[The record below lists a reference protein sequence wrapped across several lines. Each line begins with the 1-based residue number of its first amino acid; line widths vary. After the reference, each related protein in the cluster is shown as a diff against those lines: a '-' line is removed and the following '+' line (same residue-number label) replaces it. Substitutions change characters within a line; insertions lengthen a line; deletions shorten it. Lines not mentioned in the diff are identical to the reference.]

1 MKAIVESRSNPLSR
15 EGYASGGRKGLLVL
29 GMLAVVL
36 ALLLAL
42 SSFSVRP
49 AAAAAGTVEAW
60 GSNSDGQL
68 GNGSTGGSSDTPGQ
82 VSSLTDIKD
91 VAAGGRHSL
100 TLKNDGTVLAW
111 GANYFGQL
119 GNGSTGGS
127 SNTPGQVSNLT
138 DVKAI
143 AISGPH
149 SLALKN
155 DGTVWAWGYNYY
167 GQLGDGNSGIDP
179 NTNADFVSNTPVQA
193 SGLTDVKA
201 IAAGEGF
208 SLALKNDG
216 TVWAWGNNFFG
227 QLGDGNSGIDP
238 DSDTGD
244 AVVSDTPVQVKGE
257 NGVGFLTNVKA
268 IAAGGGHSLA
278 LKNGGT
284 VRAWGKNFFGQ
295 LGDGSNT
302 DRKLPVTV
310 TTPKGVPF
318 KGVSAIA
325 AGANHSLALKTNGTM
340 RAWGFN
346 GEGQLGDKS
355 KTDRNVPLPVRTP
368 GGSVFSGVEAIAGG
382 ETHSLALKTDGTVRA
397 WGNNSNGELGDGN
410 APTDRTTPVP
420 VSGLTNVEA
429 IARGANAR
437 HGLAIV
443 GP

>member
-1 MKAIVESRSNPLSR
+1 MNGIVESRSNPVSG

-29 GMLAVVL
+29 GLLAVVL
-36 ALLLAL
+36 ALLVAL
-42 SSFSVRP
+42 SSSSVRP
-49 AAAAAGTVEAW
+49 AAAAAAGTVEAW

-82 VSSLTDIKD
+82 VSSLTDVKD

-100 TLKNDGTVLAW
+100 ALKNDGTVWAW
-111 GANYFGQL
+111 GANYYGQL

-127 SNTPGQVSNLT
+127 SDTPGQVSNLT

-179 NTNADFVSNTPVQA
+179 ATNADFVSNTPVQA

-238 DSDTGD
+238 ATND
-244 AVVSDTPVQVKGE
+244 AVISDTPVQVKGE
-257 NGVGFLTNVKA
+257 KGVGFLTNVKA

-284 VRAWGKNFFGQ
+284 MRAWGKNFFGQ
-295 LGDGSNT
+295 LGDKSKT
-302 DRKLPVTV
+302 DRKLPVRV
-310 TTPKGVPF
+310 TTPSGRPLRN
-318 KGVSAIA
+318 VSVMA

-346 GEGQLGDKS
+346 GEGQLGNGK
-355 KTDRNVPLPVRTP
+355 KTNSNLPVTVRTSS
-368 GGSVFSGVEAIAGG
+368 GSAFSGVEAIAGG
-382 ETHSLALKTDGTVRA
+382 ELHSLVLKTSGTVQA

-437 HGLAIV
+437 HGLAVV

>member
-1 MKAIVESRSNPLSR
+1 
-15 EGYASGGRKGLLVL
+15 
-29 GMLAVVL
+29 VVL
-36 ALLLAL
+36 ALLVAL

-49 AAAAAGTVEAW
+49 AAAAAAGTVEAW

-82 VSSLTDIKD
+82 VSSLTDVKD
-91 VAAGGRHSL
+91 VAAGGRH
-100 TLKNDGTVLAW
+100 
-111 GANYFGQL
+111 
-119 GNGSTGGS
+119 
-127 SNTPGQVSNLT
+127 
-138 DVKAI
+138 
-143 AISGPH
+143 
-149 SLALKN
+149 
-155 DGTVWAWGYNYY
+155 
-167 GQLGDGNSGIDP
+167 
-179 NTNADFVSNTPVQA
+179 
-193 SGLTDVKA
+193 
-201 IAAGEGF
+201 

-244 AVVSDTPVQVKGE
+244 AYVSDTPVQVKGE
-257 NGVGFLTNVKA
+257 KGVGFLTNVKA

-295 LGDGSNT
+295 LGNGNET

-310 TTPKGVPF
+310 TTPSGRPLRD
-318 KGVSAIA
+318 VSAIA
-325 AGANHSLALKTNGTM
+325 AGANHSLALKTNGRM

-346 GEGQLGDKS
+346 GEGQLG
-355 KTDRNVPLPVRTP
+355 TGNRNDRSVPATVRTSS
-368 GGSVFSGVEAIAGG
+368 GSALSGVEAIAGG
-382 ETHSLALKTDGTVRA
+382 ETHSLALKSSGTVQA

-410 APTDRTTPVP
+410 APTDSTTPVP

-437 HGLAIV
+437 HGLAVV